1 MYVEGDMEAY
11 RGVEGR
17 VSVLIRNQKDSTKKV
32 ML

>member
-11 RGVEGR
+11 RGVGGV